1 MARTYYSE
9 GRQIANFLR
18 GLFGLLGLALY
29 FFVIPGLH
37 WSFLF
42 IFLFAGIFAAEII
55 GAIWTR
61 NRRKSAKN
69 TKASAQ
75 QSTRRKVQAT
85 AKQDN
90 ASRTKRKL
98 TDEEIINADIDTLS
112 GTDFERLMELY
123 YRDKGYVV
131 ERVGASG
138 DHEVDL
144 ILKGKEGY
152 KIAVQCKRWK
162 QDVGNDIVLRLK
174 AGKQIYGCYDA
185 WIITTSNFT
194 QAVREAAES
203 LRIRLINGLTVHDM
217 ISRWRKERKERVT
230 KPRATRVK

>member
-1 MARTYYSE
+1 MARTHYAE
-9 GRQIANFLR
+9 GRLIANFLR
-18 GLFGLLGLALY
+18 GLFVLSGLAVY
-29 FFVIPGLH
+29 FYVIPGLH

-42 IFLFAGIFAAEII
+42 IFLILGVIAAEII
-55 GAIWTR
+55 GATWTR
-61 NRRKSAKN
+61 NKRKSTTR
-69 TKASAQ
+69 TKAPTNPSSKRSQ
-75 QSTRRKVQAT
+75 TKEQ
-85 AKQDN
+85 N
-90 ASRTKRKL
+90 RTSNLKHNL
-98 TDEEIINADIDTLS
+98 SDEEIINADIDTLS

-123 YRDKGYVV
+123 YKDKGYSV
-131 ERVGASG
+131 ERVGGSG

-162 QDVGNDIVLRLK
+162 RDVGNDIVLRLK

-194 QAVREAAES
+194 KAAREAAES

-217 ISRWRKERKERVT
+217 INRWRKERNTGAMRV
-230 KPRATRVK
+230 RSR

>member
-18 GLFGLLGLALY
+18 GLFGLSALAIY
-29 FFVIPGLH
+29 FFVPGL
-37 WSFLF
+37 SFFSL
-42 IFLFAGIFAAEII
+42 IFFLVVAIFSAEVI
-55 GAIWTR
+55 GAMWTIY
-61 NRRKSAKN
+61 RRKSAKS
-69 TKASAQ
+69 TKASARR
-75 QSTRRKVQAT
+75 STTRTFRET
-85 AKQDN
+85 AKQEN
-90 ASRTKRKL
+90 SSRTKRKL

-123 YRDKGYVV
+123 YRDKGYTVQ
-131 ERVGASG
+131 RVGGSG

-144 ILKGKEGY
+144 ILKDKKGY

-162 QDVGNDIVLRLK
+162 KDVGNDIVLRLK
-174 AGKQIYGCYDA
+174 AGKQIYGCHDA

-194 QAVREAAES
+194 SAAREAAES

-217 ISRWRKERKERVT
+217 ISRWRKERNA
-230 KPRATRVK
+230 RATRS

>member
-18 GLFGLLGLALY
+18 GLFGLSALAIY
-29 FFVIPGLH
+29 FLVPGLS
-37 WSFLF
+37 SFSL
-42 IFLFAGIFAAEII
+42 IFFLVVAIFMAEVI
-55 GAIWTR
+55 GAMWTSH
-61 NRRKSAKN
+61 RRKTAKS
-69 TKASAQ
+69 TKAS
-75 QSTRRKVQAT
+75 TRRSRTSRENV
-85 AKQDN
+85 KQGN
-90 ASRTKRKL
+90 SSRTKRKL

-123 YRDKGYVV
+123 YRDKGYEVQ
-131 ERVGASG
+131 RVGGSG

-144 ILKGKEGY
+144 ILKDKKGY

-162 QDVGNDIVLRLK
+162 KDVGNDIVLRLK
-174 AGKQIYGCYDA
+174 AGKQIHGCHDA

-194 QAVREAAES
+194 SAAKEAAES

-217 ISRWRKERKERVT
+217 ISRWRKERNA
-230 KPRATRVK
+230 RARKS